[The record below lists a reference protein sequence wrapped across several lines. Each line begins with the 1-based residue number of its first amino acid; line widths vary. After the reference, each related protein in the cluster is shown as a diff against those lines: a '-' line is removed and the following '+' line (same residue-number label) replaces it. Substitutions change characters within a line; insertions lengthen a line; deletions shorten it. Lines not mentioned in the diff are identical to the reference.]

1 MLVPFYIAIL
11 IVLYCFMT
19 QLQGICMTY
28 GYAEYVKI
36 LNLLDKFNIALNNK
50 EFEKFKRELVDIL
63 KL

>member
-1 MLVPFYIAIL
+1 
-11 IVLYCFMT
+11 MT